1 MGKFLSLFAEWM
13 FYGWF
18 LFLCAHF
25 CFRKTENFS
34 MNHREK
40 QLQYD
45 KGFSQCNCYLL
56 LWSVVLLKINPEVK
70 FKSQR
75 GNVLTL
81 LTLTESVI
89 SMSFASR

>member
-1 MGKFLSLFAEWM
+1 MDGSFSCAHTFVSGKPKT
-13 FYGWF
+13 
-18 LFLCAHF
+18 FLC
-25 CFRKTENFS
+25 TY
-34 MNHREK
+34 HREK

-56 LWSVVLLKINPEVK
+56 LWSVVILKINPEVK

-89 SMSFASR
+89 PMSFASR